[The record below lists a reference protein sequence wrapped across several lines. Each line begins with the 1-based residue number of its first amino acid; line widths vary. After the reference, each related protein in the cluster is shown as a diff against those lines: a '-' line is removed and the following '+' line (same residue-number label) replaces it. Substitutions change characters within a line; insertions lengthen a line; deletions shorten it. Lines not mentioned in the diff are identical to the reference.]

1 MNQELG
7 AILEHIHALSDSL
20 ITPPPRPN
28 LSMHSLKLAVVGVP
42 YAGSIVFSR
51 KKKKSTHM
59 HFHLPH
65 TCYDLQSRFP

>member
-1 MNQELG
+1 
-7 AILEHIHALSDSL
+7 
-20 ITPPPRPN
+20 
-28 LSMHSLKLAVVGVP
+28 MHSLKLAVVGIP

-65 TCYDLQSRFP
+65 TCYDLRSGFPWLLSHFVLKKIYVQAK